1 MDGRTEAGKKAAAA
15 RQENCQTGNRADEF
29 FIARSLSGTALFLC
43 ARRVL
48 AGRKCF
54 RCIAR
59 FERKRSE
66 RVLISGPVPMLK
78 RTTLAYGS
86 GWRGRERRRR

>member
-1 MDGRTEAGKKAAAA
+1 MEGGEEGGKKTVRPAAISQTSSTSRAVC
-15 RQENCQTGNRADEF
+15 QEVQQ
-29 FIARSLSGTALFLC
+29 TALFLC
-43 ARRVL
+43 

>member
-1 MDGRTEAGKKAAAA
+1 MEGGEEGGGSKKTVRPAAISQTSSTSRAVC
-15 RQENCQTGNRADEF
+15 QEVQQ
-29 FIARSLSGTALFLC
+29 TALFLC
-43 ARRVL
+43 A
-48 AGRKCF
+48 GRKCF
-54 RCIAR
+54 LRCIAR